1 MEGLRLNLLDDIDG
15 EVSHVLNRAIDG
27 HPPSIDE
34 AELLFGCTGQEFL
47 ALILVAN
54 HIRKRAVGDIVTYV
68 INRNINF
75 TNVCVNRCRFC
86 AFREDRD
93 SPNTFLLSTK
103 EIENKT
109 LEAVKMKATE
119 VCIQGGLHPEANLD
133 FYLRIL
139 KAVRRVSSEIH
150 IHAFSPMEI
159 FHAARR
165 DGLSVREVLKSL
177 KEAGLDSMPGTAA
190 EILVD
195 KVRAVICPEKI
206 SVREWIQIIEEAH
219 KLGIPTSSTMMYGH
233 VESDRDKAVHM
244 DILRNIQKRTGGFT
258 EFVPLSFIHQHTELY
273 RNLSAR
279 PGATGME
286 DVKVYA
292 VSRLMFDGL
301 INNIQV
307 SWVKL
312 GTKFAQFC
320 LNVGANDFGGT
331 LFEENISKIA
341 GSSSGEYLPA
351 ERIVALIRDCG
362 RIPVQRTTV
371 YELLG

>member
-1 MEGLRLNLLDDIDG
+1 MNLLNSIDG
-15 EVSHVLNRAIDG
+15 EISHILNRAVDG
-27 HPPSIDE
+27 HPPSLDE

-54 HIRKRAVGDIVTYV
+54 HVRERIVGDIVTYV

-75 TNVCVNRCRFC
+75 TNVCVNSCRFC
-86 AFREDRD
+86 AFREEKD
-93 SPNTFLLSTK
+93 SPNQFLLSTQ

-109 LEAVKMKATE
+109 REAVKMKATE
-119 VCIQGGLHPEANLD
+119 VCVQGGLHPEANLD
-133 FYLRIL
+133 LYLQIL
-139 KAVRRVSSEIH
+139 KSVRRVSSDIH

-159 FHAARR
+159 QHAATR
-165 DGLSVREVLKSL
+165 DEMSVREVLKSL

-195 KVRAVICPEKI
+195 KIREVICPTKI
-206 SVREWIQIIEEAH
+206 SVKQWVKIIEEAH
-219 KLGIPTSSTMMYGH
+219 NLGIPTSSTMMYGH
-233 VESDRDKAVHM
+233 IESNRDKAVHM
-244 DILRNIQKRTGGFT
+244 DILRNIQMKTKGFT

-273 RNLSAR
+273 KKFSSR

-292 VSRLMFDGL
+292 ISRLMFDGF

-312 GTKFAQFC
+312 GTKFAQFL
-320 LNVGANDFGGT
+320 LNAGANDFGGT
-331 LFEENISKIA
+331 LFEENISRIA
-341 GSSSGEYLPA
+341 GSPSGEYLSP
-351 ERIVALIRDCG
+351 ESIIALIKDCG
-362 RIPVQRTTV
+362 RIPVQRTTL
-371 YELLG
+371 YQLLD

>member
-1 MEGLRLNLLDDIDG
+1 MNLLNIIDG
-15 EVSHVLNRAIDG
+15 EISHILNRAVDG
-27 HPPSIDE
+27 RPPSLDE

-54 HIRKRAVGDIVTYV
+54 HVRKRAVGDIVTYV

-75 TNVCVNRCRFC
+75 TNVCVNSCRFC
-86 AFREDRD
+86 AFREDKD
-93 SPNTFLLSTK
+93 SPNQFLLSTD

-109 LEAVKMKATE
+109 REAVKMKATE

-133 FYLRIL
+133 LYLQIL
-139 KAVRRVSSEIH
+139 KSVRRVSPDIH

-159 FHAARR
+159 QHAARR
-165 DGLSVREVLKSL
+165 EGLSTREALKIL
-177 KEAGLDSMPGTAA
+177 KEAGLNSMPGTAA

-195 KVRAVICPEKI
+195 KIRELICPTKI
-206 SVREWIQIIEEAH
+206 SVREWIKIIEEAH
-219 KLGIPTSSTMMYGH
+219 NLGIPTSSTMMYGH
-233 VESDRDKAVHM
+233 LESNRDKAVHM
-244 DILRNIQKRTGGFT
+244 DILRNIQKRTKGFT

-273 RNLSAR
+273 KNLSSR

-292 VSRLMFDGL
+292 ISRLMFDGL

-312 GTKFAQFC
+312 GTKFAQFL
-320 LNVGANDFGGT
+320 LNAGANDFGGT
-331 LFEENISKIA
+331 LFEENISRIA
-341 GSSSGEYLPA
+341 GSPSGEYLSP
-351 ERIVALIRDCG
+351 ESIIALIRDCG

>member
-1 MEGLRLNLLDDIDG
+1 MNLLDSIDG
-15 EVSHVLNRAIDG
+15 EISHILDRAVDG
-27 HPPSIDE
+27 HPPSLDE

-47 ALILVAN
+47 SLILVAN
-54 HIRKRAVGDIVTYV
+54 QVRERAVGDIVTYI

-75 TNVCVNRCRFC
+75 TNVCVNKCPFC
-86 AFREDRD
+86 AFREDKD
-93 SPNTFLLSTK
+93 SPNQFLLSTE

-109 LEAVKMKATE
+109 REAVKVKATE

-133 FYLRIL
+133 LYLQII
-139 KAVRRVSSEIH
+139 KAVRRVSPDIH

-159 FHAARR
+159 QHAARME
-165 DGLSVREVLKSL
+165 GLSTYEVLKIL
-177 KEAGLDSMPGTAA
+177 KETGLDSMPGTAA

-195 KVRAVICPEKI
+195 KIREVICPNKI
-206 SVREWIQIIEEAH
+206 SVGEWIRIVEEAH
-219 KLGIPTSSTMMYGH
+219 NLGIPTSSTMMYGH
-233 VESDRDKAVHM
+233 LESNRDKAVHM
-244 DILRNIQKRTGGFT
+244 DILRNIQKRTKGFT

-273 RNLSAR
+273 KNFSAR

-286 DVKVYA
+286 DAKVYA
-292 VSRLMFDGL
+292 ISRLMFDGL

-312 GTKFAQFC
+312 GTKFAQFL
-320 LNVGANDFGGT
+320 LNAGANDFGGT
-331 LFEENISKIA
+331 LFEENISRIA
-341 GSSSGEYLPA
+341 GSPSGEYLSP
-351 ERIVALIRDCG
+351 ESIIALIKDCG

>member
-1 MEGLRLNLLDDIDG
+1 LLNSIDG
-15 EVSHVLNRAIDG
+15 EISHILNRAIDG
-27 HPPSIDE
+27 HPPSLEE

-54 HIRKRAVGDIVTYV
+54 QVRKRAVGDIVTYV

-75 TNVCVNRCRFC
+75 TNVCINSCRFC
-86 AFREDRD
+86 AFREDKD
-93 SPNTFLLSTK
+93 SPKQFLLSTQ

-109 LEAVKMKATE
+109 REAVKMKATE
-119 VCIQGGLHPEANLD
+119 VCIQGGLHPEADLD
-133 FYLRIL
+133 LYLQIL
-139 KAVRRVSSEIH
+139 KSVRRVSPDIH

-159 FHAARR
+159 QHAATRE
-165 DGLSVREVLKSL
+165 GLSTSEVLKIL

-195 KVRAVICPEKI
+195 KIREVICPTKI
-206 SVREWIQIIEEAH
+206 SVREWIKIIEEAH
-219 KLGIPTSSTMMYGH
+219 TLGIPTSSTMMYGH
-233 VESDRDKAVHM
+233 IENNRDKAVHM
-244 DILRNIQKRTGGFT
+244 DILRNIQKKTRGFT

-273 RNLSAR
+273 KKFSSR

-292 VSRLMFDGL
+292 ISRLMFDRL

-312 GTKFAQFC
+312 GTKFAQFL
-320 LNVGANDFGGT
+320 LNAGANDFGGT
-331 LFEENISKIA
+331 LFEENISRIA
-341 GSSSGEYLPA
+341 GSPSGEYLSP
-351 ERIVALIRDCG
+351 ESIIALIKDCG
-362 RIPVQRTTV
+362 RIPVQRTTL
-371 YELLG
+371 YELLS

>member
-1 MEGLRLNLLDDIDG
+1 MNLLDNING
-15 EVSHVLNRAIDG
+15 EISHILNKAIDG
-27 HPPSIDE
+27 HPPSVDE

-47 ALILVAN
+47 ALILIADHV
-54 HIRKRAVGDIVTYV
+54 RERTVGDVVTYV

-86 AFREDRD
+86 AFREDKE
-93 SPNTFLLSTK
+93 SPNQFLLSAK
-103 EIENKT
+103 EIEDKT
-109 LEAVKMKATE
+109 LEAVKLKATE
-119 VCIQGGLHPEANLD
+119 VCIQGGLHPEADLD
-133 FYLRIL
+133 LYLRII
-139 KAVRRVSSEIH
+139 KTVRKVSPDIH

-159 FHAARR
+159 YHAARR
-165 DGLSVREVLKSL
+165 EELSIHEVLKIL

-195 KVRAVICPEKI
+195 KVRAIICPEKI
-206 SVREWIQIIEEAH
+206 SVREWSEVIEEAH
-219 KLGIPTSSTMMYGH
+219 KLNIPTSSTMMYGH
-233 VESDRDKAVHM
+233 VDSNRDKAVHM
-244 DILRNIQKRTGGFT
+244 DILRNIQKKTRGFT
-258 EFVPLSFIHQHTELY
+258 EFVPLSFIHQYTELY
-273 RNLSAR
+273 KNLSAR

-292 VSRLMFDGL
+292 ISRLMFDGL

-341 GSSSGEYLPA
+341 GSPSEEYLSP
-351 ERIVALIRDCG
+351 ESMIALIRESG
-362 RIPVQRTTV
+362 RIPVQRTTI

>member
-1 MEGLRLNLLDDIDG
+1 MKLLDNIDG
-15 EVSHVLNRAIDG
+15 EISHILDKAMDRHSPLV
-27 HPPSIDE
+27 DE
-34 AELLFGCTGQEFL
+34 AELLFGCTGKEFL

-54 HIRKRAVGDIVTYV
+54 YIRERAVGDIVTYV

-86 AFREDRD
+86 AFREDQN
-93 SPNTFLLSTK
+93 SQNQFLLSTK
-103 EIENKT
+103 EIEAKT
-109 LEAVKMKATE
+109 LEAIKMKATE
-119 VCIQGGLHPEANLD
+119 VCIQGGLHPGADLD
-133 FYLRIL
+133 FYLQIIE
-139 KAVRRVSSEIH
+139 AVRRISPDIH

-159 FHAARR
+159 YHAARKSE
-165 DGLSVREVLKSL
+165 LSIREVLKIL

-195 KVRAVICPEKI
+195 KIRAIICPEKI
-206 SVREWIQIIEEAH
+206 SVREWVDIIEESH

-233 VESDRDKAVHM
+233 VESGRDKAVHM
-244 DILRNIQKRTGGFT
+244 DILRNIQKKTRGFT

-273 RNLSAR
+273 KNLSAR

-292 VSRLMFDGL
+292 ISRLMFDGL

-312 GTKFAQFC
+312 GTKFAQFS

-341 GSSSGEYLPA
+341 GSPSGEYLSP
-351 ERIVALIRDCG
+351 ESIKALIRDCG

>member
-1 MEGLRLNLLDDIDG
+1 MNLLDNING
-15 EVSHVLNRAIDG
+15 EVSHILQRAIDG

-34 AELLFGCTGQEFL
+34 AELLFNCTGQEFL
-47 ALILVAN
+47 ALIFVADQV
-54 HIRKRAVGDIVTYV
+54 RRRAVGDIVTYV

-86 AFREDRD
+86 AFREDKD
-93 SPNTFLLSTK
+93 SPNQFLLSTK

-109 LEAVKMKATE
+109 REAINMRATE
-119 VCIQGGLHPEANLD
+119 VCIQGGLHPEATLD
-133 FYLRIL
+133 LYLEII
-139 KAVRRVSSEIH
+139 KAVRRVSPDIH

-159 FHAARR
+159 HHAARKE
-165 DGLSVREVLKSL
+165 GLSTREVLKIL
-177 KEAGLDSMPGTAA
+177 KEAGLNSMPGTAA

-195 KVRAVICPEKI
+195 KVREVICPTKI
-206 SVREWIQIIEEAH
+206 SVKEWIRIIEEAH
-219 KLGIPTSSTMMYGH
+219 RLGILTSSTMMYGH
-233 VESDRDKAVHM
+233 IESSRDKAVHM
-244 DILRNIQKRTGGFT
+244 DILRNIQKRTRGFT

-273 RNLSAR
+273 KNFSSR

-292 VSRLMFDGL
+292 ISRLMFDGL

-320 LNVGANDFGGT
+320 LNAGANDFGGT
-331 LFEENISKIA
+331 LIEENISKIA
-341 GSSSGEYLPA
+341 GSPSGEYLPP
-351 ERIVALIRDCG
+351 ETIIALIKDCG

-371 YELLG
+371 YELIG

>member
-1 MEGLRLNLLDDIDG
+1 MNLLDNIDG

-27 HPPSIDE
+27 NLPSVDE
-34 AELLFGCTGQEFL
+34 AEFLFGCTGQEFL

-54 HIRKRAVGDIVTYV
+54 HIRRRAVGDVVTYV

-86 AFREDRD
+86 AFRQDMD
-93 SPNTFLLSTK
+93 SAKQFLLSAK

-109 LEAVKMKATE
+109 FEAVKMKATE

-133 FYLRIL
+133 LYLQIL
-139 KAVRRVSSEIH
+139 ESVRSVSPDIH

-159 FHAARR
+159 YHAARR
-165 DGLSVREVLKSL
+165 EELNTREVLKIL

-195 KVRAVICPEKI
+195 KIRAMICPEKI
-206 SVREWIQIIEEAH
+206 SVKEWIEIIEEAH

-233 VESDRDKAVHM
+233 IDNSRDKAVHM
-244 DILRNIQKRTGGFT
+244 DILRNIQKKTKGFT

-273 RNLSAR
+273 KNLSAR

-292 VSRLMFDGL
+292 ISRLMFDGL
-301 INNIQV
+301 IDNIQV

-341 GSSSGEYLPA
+341 GSPSGEYLSP
-351 ERIVALIRDCG
+351 ESIIALIRESG
-362 RIPVQRTTV
+362 RIPVQRTTI